1 MSVSISGFTIFVSLK
16 PIVSVSQGPH
26 PGAKPVIWLGEG
38 GGNYSIEKKIGR
50 GKMSTTTVF
59 VFFFKIR
66 GVWGQNS

>member
-38 GGNYSIEKKIGR
+38 GGNYSIEKKNREGQNEYYHC
-50 GKMSTTTVF
+50 F
-59 VFFFKIR
+59 CFFFKIR